1 MEIRFWYEA
10 LLLYIKNYR
19 ERERERENLNRQ
31 NASEIQQRENSKRL
45 DQSKV
50 NMMFVDPCIIV

>member
-10 LLLYIKNYR
+10 ILLYIKNYR
-19 ERERERENLNRQ
+19 ERQTENLNGQ
-31 NASEIQQRENSKRL
+31 NASEIQQRENSKQL
-45 DQSKV
+45 DQSKA